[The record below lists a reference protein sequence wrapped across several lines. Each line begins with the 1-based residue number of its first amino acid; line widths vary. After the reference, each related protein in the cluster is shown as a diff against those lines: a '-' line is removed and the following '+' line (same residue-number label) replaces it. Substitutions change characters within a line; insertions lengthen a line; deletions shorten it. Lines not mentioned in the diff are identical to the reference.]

1 MKQSSTMKLWNTLLS
16 HQLVQDA
23 EPPETEDNAPWY
35 VRTMLGI
42 AGWVGAIF
50 LLSALFSGFAL
61 VMDSVVAATVMG
73 IAACSLAVVMYRAV
87 KHNDFTEQFAFAVS
101 LAGQSLLIY
110 SAMRGLNLF
119 DSVKDFVYQV
129 RWVALILVALHTVL
143 FLLVPNYLHR
153 VWSAVIGVGSL
164 AFLSNQY
171 GLFPFTLV
179 LLMAGASVVWLKE
192 FHWAR
197 FGEQSR
203 ALGYA
208 LVLVSVAHLLT
219 QNYFWNEGHFWQEV
233 FGIRALGGE
242 WGEWLSGLLLGV
254 VLVAV
259 VVVLLQRERLSLS
272 GRVGIAAIGLAI
284 VFGLIG
290 AQAPGIT
297 IGVTLVLL
305 GFAHGNNVITG
316 IGLVTVVAF
325 VSQFYYLLHLTLLYK
340 SILLFFS
347 GIGLLLVRQVLHRLW
362 PRVEQSDA

>member
-1 MKQSSTMKLWNTLLS
+1 MKQSSTIKLWNTLLN
-16 HQLVQDA
+16 HQLVEGA
-23 EPPETEDNAPWY
+23 EPPTTEDNAPWY

-50 LLSALFSGFAL
+50 MLGALFSGFAL
-61 VMDSVVAATVMG
+61 IVDSVLAASVLGVT
-73 IAACSLAVVMYRAV
+73 ACLLAIVMYRAS

-101 LAGQSLLIY
+101 LAGQGLLVY
-110 SAMRGLNLF
+110 SAMSGLNLF
-119 DSVKDFVYQV
+119 SSVESFIHQV
-129 RWVALILVALHTVL
+129 RWLAMVLVCLQTVL

-164 AFLSNQY
+164 AFLCNQY

-179 LLMAGASVVWLKE
+179 FLMAAASLVWLQE
-192 FHWAR
+192 YHWAR
-197 FGEQSR
+197 FGEQVR

-233 FGIRALGGE
+233 FGILPLGGE
-242 WGEWLSGLLLGV
+242 QGEWLSGLLLGV
-254 VLVAV
+254 VLVTV
-259 VVVLLQRERLSLS
+259 VVSLLRREGLALT
-272 GRVGIAAIGLAI
+272 GRTGLASIGLAI
-284 VFGLIG
+284 LFGLIG

-305 GFAHGNNVITG
+305 GFAHGNHIITG

-325 VSQFYYLLHLTLLYK
+325 VSQYYYLLHLTLLYK
-340 SILLFFS
+340 SVLLFFS
-347 GIGLLLVRQVLHRLW
+347 GLGLLLVRQILHRLW
-362 PRVEQSDA
+362 PGVEQSDA